1 MSLRKLTYLKMWWID
16 LYKFVKRTF
25 DIAASSVILTVS
37 SPVMLAVSA
46 AIKASD
52 GGHVLFCQKRPG
64 KDGKIFTVYKFRTM
78 KEKTV
83 DENGNPL
90 SDMERMTKLGSF
102 LRKTSL
108 DELPQ
113 FVNVLKGEM
122 SFIGPRPLLCEYL
135 ELYSDEQM
143 RRHEVRPGI
152 TGWAQVN
159 GRNAISWEEKFAY
172 DVYYVDNMSLSLDAK
187 IIFKTIKN
195 VLNHSGI
202 NSSESDT
209 MEKFRGTKKEPAEK
223 R

>member
-1 MSLRKLTYLKMWWID
+1 M
-16 LYKFVKRTF
+16 YKFIKRAF
-25 DIAASSVILTVS
+25 DIALSAVILTVL
-37 SPVMLAVSA
+37 SPVMLICAA

-52 GGHVLFCQKRPG
+52 GGSVLFRQKRPG

-78 KEKTV
+78 KEQTA

-90 SDMERMTKLGSF
+90 SDMERMTKTGSF

-135 ELYSDEQM
+135 ELYSPEQM

-159 GRNAISWEEKFAY
+159 GRNTITWEEKFAY
-172 DVYYVDNMSLSLDAK
+172 DVYYVDNMSFVLDAK
-187 IIFKTIKN
+187 IVFKTVKN
-195 VLNHSGI
+195 VLLHSGI
-202 NSSESDT
+202 NSGEANT
-209 MEKFRGTKKEPAEK
+209 MEKFRGTKTETAE
-223 R
+223 RSR